1 MRGLIVLFIVS
12 FFMPNNIVTYAIFSL
27 LVVINQY
34 WLSMKSKTNMI
45 RGDIIFLAAFFII
58 HLLWPM
64 LILLLGVEYRY
75 SDVGVLNYLSQIS
88 FYAIFSFSLGFF
100 IASPPK
106 NRSKKVWSEKF
117 LIRYGK
123 NLDLLLLVLLT
134 TFYISAGKSYFL
146 AEVYKVGGSSDTL
159 SGLPGYLYSI
169 IIILIFLR
177 ITIISK
183 TPDFFRSKN
192 IKLFKVL
199 FFTFF
204 ISSILSGD
212 RSSVLSLVLGV
223 LAFVPSSSFK
233 LSKVKLASGF
243 IGFFV
248 LMGFIRVW
256 RSSSL
261 SYVNLTELLFSTVL
275 NLADSFRVFVY
286 ANEIVNTEGVYLG
299 LTWLGPLSGLVP
311 FLQGRLV
318 YMKILSVDTLNS
330 PNVFTLYRYNTL
342 DISGEGSTIAS
353 DLLINFGSFG
363 VSFGMLIL
371 GVIFKKVIFV
381 NPFKNSIIISFTAV
395 ILIAFS
401 VYISRSTILYPLKFI
416 AWGAI
421 INFLVYT
428 ISSLRTNE

>member
-1 MRGLIVLFIVS
+1 
-12 FFMPNNIVTYAIFSL
+12 
-27 LVVINQY
+27 
-34 WLSMKSKTNMI
+34 
-45 RGDIIFLAAFFII
+45 
-58 HLLWPM
+58 
-64 LILLLGVEYRY
+64 
-75 SDVGVLNYLSQIS
+75 
-88 FYAIFSFSLGFF
+88 
-100 IASPPK
+100 
-106 NRSKKVWSEKF
+106 
-117 LIRYGK
+117 
-123 NLDLLLLVLLT
+123 
-134 TFYISAGKSYFL
+134 
-146 AEVYKVGGSSDTL
+146 
-159 SGLPGYLYSI
+159 
-169 IIILIFLR
+169 
-177 ITIISK
+177 
-183 TPDFFRSKN
+183 
-192 IKLFKVL
+192 
-199 FFTFF
+199 
-204 ISSILSGD
+204 
-212 RSSVLSLVLGV
+212 
-223 LAFVPSSSFK
+223 
-233 LSKVKLASGF
+233 
-243 IGFFV
+243 
-248 LMGFIRVW
+248 MGFIRVW